1 MKPAELKQEYTR
13 LRAEG
18 RSYSYITQE
27 LHINKSTYTKLEQ
40 ELRATIAQLK
50 KEELNTLYEAY
61 AMKKEGRTKLL
72 GETLAW
78 ITALDLMAKGFN
90 IEEIKAGKP
99 PVEFFKGVLEA
110 FEEFV
115 KGLHREKLEA
125 FEELVK
131 DLDREKKEMDESKD
145 LRRALCYSVEQSSK
159 YYPVL
164 HGKAIDAILRMIGS
178 KPTRNPLN
186 NTGSIERGEV
196 KLIIKSLDTLTSTLR
211 ASTHKLL
218 ITAIARFTA
227 NNHTGRG
234 KDRTLATAKVSIP
247 LKDYALKCGYD
258 VEEHPTDNPEE
269 AEKEALRVKRTLD
282 NARRKVQEDLALLY
296 NASISWKEKVKG
308 KDADFADVRILGGKG
323 IKAGRINIEF
333 SVSLA
338 EYLILLPLTQFP
350 PALLSL
356 DERNS
361 NAYTIGWKMAL
372 HYSHDNNQIRGTAQL
387 LKVKT
392 MLERTNLPTI
402 SEVRT
407 QEGSW
412 RYRIKEPFEAALDA
426 LTACGLLED
435 WRYSHSKGEEMTDEE
450 ATSFKNYEEWA
461 DTLIHFILKN
471 APRSAPRLRTR
482 EAEKKA
488 LRAKTTG

>member
-1 MKPAELKQEYTR
+1 MKPAELKREYAR

-27 LHINKSTYTKLEQ
+27 LHISKSTCTKLEQ
-40 ELRATIAQLK
+40 ELGAAIAQLE
-50 KEELNTLYEAY
+50 KEELNTLYE
-61 AMKKEGRTKLL
+61 ELN
-72 GETLAW
+72 TLYEAW
-78 ITALDLMAKGFN
+78 ITVLDLIPKGFN
-90 IEEIKAGKP
+90 IEEIKAGKLQ
-99 PVEFFKGVLEA
+99 VDFFKSFQHA

-115 KGLHREKLEA
+115 K
-125 FEELVK
+125 
-131 DLDREKKEMDESKD
+131 DLYREKKEMDESKD
-145 LRRALCYSVEQSSK
+145 RRR
-159 YYPVL
+159 
-164 HGKAIDAILRMIGS
+164 D
-178 KPTRNPLN
+178 PLN

-196 KLIIKSLDTLTSTLR
+196 KLIIKSLDTLTGTLGVS
-211 ASTHKLL
+211 AHKLL

-234 KDRTLATAKVSIP
+234 KDRTFREARVSIP
-247 LKDYALKCGYD
+247 LKEYALKCGYD
-258 VEEHPTDNPEE
+258 VEEHTTDNPEE

-282 NARRKVQEDLALLY
+282 NARRKVQKDLELLY

-333 SVSLA
+333 SLSLA
-338 EYLILLPLTQFP
+338 KYLIQLPLALYP

-356 DERNS
+356 DERNN
-361 NAYTIGWKMAL
+361 NAYNIGLKMAF
-372 HYSHDNNQIRGTAQL
+372 HYSNDNNQIRGTAPL

-392 MLERTNLPTI
+392 LLECTNLPTI

-412 RYRIKEPFEAALDA
+412 RYRIKEPFETALDA
-426 LTACGLLED
+426 LTGCGVLED

-450 ATSFKNYEEWA
+450 ATTWGSFEEWA
-461 DTLIHFILKN
+461 DRLVHFILRN
-471 APRSAPRLRTR
+471 APRLRTR

>member
-1 MKPAELKQEYTR
+1 MLPAELKREYAR
-13 LRAEG
+13 LRVEG

-27 LHINKSTYTKLEQ
+27 LHISKSTCTKLEQ
-40 ELRATIAQLK
+40 ELRAIIAQLK

-61 AMKKEGRTKLL
+61 AMKKEGRIKRLR
-72 GETLAW
+72 ETLAW
-78 ITALDLMAKGFN
+78 ITVLDLIAKGFN
-90 IEEIKAGKP
+90 IEEIKAGKHQID
-99 PVEFFKGVLEA
+99 FFKGTLEA
-110 FEEFV
+110 Y
-115 KGLHREKLEA
+115 
-125 FEELVK
+125 EELVK
-131 DLDREKKEMDESKD
+131 GLYRGKKEMDESKD
-145 LRRALCYSVEQSSK
+145 LRRALCYSVEQSSEFL
-159 YYPVL
+159 PVL
-164 HGKAIDAILRMIGS
+164 HGKAIDAISRMSGS

-196 KLIIKSLDTLTSTLR
+196 KLLIKSLDTLTGTLGI
-211 ASTHKLL
+211 STHKLL
-218 ITAIARFTA
+218 STAIARFTA

-282 NARRKVQEDLALLY
+282 NVRRKVKKDLDLLY

-338 EYLILLPLTQFP
+338 EYLILLPLTQYP

-356 DERNS
+356 DERNI
-361 NAYTIGWKMAL
+361 NAYNIGLKMAF
-372 HYSHDNNQIRGTAQL
+372 HYSNDNNQIRGTAQL

-392 MLERTNLPTI
+392 LLEYTNLPTI

-407 QEGSW
+407 KEKSW
-412 RYRIKEPFEAALDA
+412 EERIKEPFEKALDA
-426 LTACGLLED
+426 LTGRGLLED

-461 DTLIHFILKN
+461 DRLVHFILSN
-471 APRSAPRLRTR
+471 APNHARRISHQRSRK
-482 EAEKKA
+482 ESS
-488 LRAKTTG
+488 TG

>member
-1 MKPAELKQEYTR
+1 MKPAELKQEYIR
-13 LRAEG
+13 LRGEG

-27 LHINKSTYTKLEQ
+27 LHISKSTCTKLEQ
-40 ELRATIAQLK
+40 ELGAAIAQLEK
-50 KEELNTLYEAY
+50 EELNTLDEELNTLYEA
-61 AMKKEGRTKLL
+61 
-72 GETLAW
+72 W
-78 ITALDLMAKGFN
+78 ITVLDLIPKGFN
-90 IEEIKAGKP
+90 IEEIKAGKLQ
-99 PVEFFKGVLEA
+99 VDFFKSFQHA
-110 FEEFV
+110 FEEFAKV
-115 KGLHREKLEA
+115 LYRG
-125 FEELVK
+125 
-131 DLDREKKEMDESKD
+131 KKEMDESKD
-145 LRRALCYSVEQSSK
+145 RRRALCYSVEQSSK
-159 YYPVL
+159 YFPVL
-164 HGKAIDAILRMIGS
+164 HGKATDAIPRMIGS
-178 KPTRNPLN
+178 KLTRHPLN

-196 KLIIKSLDTLTSTLR
+196 KLIIKSLDTLKDTLR

-218 ITAIARFTA
+218 ITALARFTA

-234 KDRTLATAKVSIP
+234 KDRTFRNARVSIP
-247 LKDYALKCGYD
+247 LKDYALECGYD

-269 AEKEALRVKRTLD
+269 AEKEALRAKRTLD
-282 NARRKVQEDLALLY
+282 NVRRKVQEDLALLY

-338 EYLILLPLTQFP
+338 EYLILLPLTQLP
-350 PALLSL
+350 LALLSL

>member
-1 MKPAELKQEYTR
+1 MLPAELKREYAR
-13 LRAEG
+13 LRVEG

-27 LHINKSTYTKLEQ
+27 LHISKSTCTKLEQ
-40 ELRATIAQLK
+40 ELRAIIAQLK

-61 AMKKEGRTKLL
+61 AMKKEGRIKRL

-78 ITALDLMAKGFN
+78 VTVLDLIAKGFN
-90 IEEIKAGKP
+90 IEEIKAGKHQID
-99 PVEFFKGVLEA
+99 FFKGT
-110 FEEFV
+110 
-115 KGLHREKLEA
+115 LEA

-131 DLDREKKEMDESKD
+131 GLYREKKEMDESKD
-145 LRRALCYSVEQSSK
+145 LRRALCYLAERRSE
-159 YYPVL
+159 YFPVL
-164 HGKAIDAILRMIGS
+164 HGKAIDALSLMSGS

-196 KLIIKSLDTLTSTLR
+196 KLIIKSLDTLIGTLR

-218 ITAIARFTA
+218 IIAIAKFTA

-234 KDRTLATAKVSIP
+234 KDRICREVNVSIP
-247 LKDYALKCGYD
+247 LKEYALKCGYD

-269 AEKEALRVKRTLD
+269 AKKEALRVKRTLD
-282 NARRKVQEDLALLY
+282 DVRDKVKKDLELLY
-296 NASISWKEKVKG
+296 NASISWKEKIKG

-333 SVSLA
+333 SLSLA
-338 EYLILLPLTQFP
+338 KYLIQLPLALLP

-356 DERNS
+356 DERNN
-361 NAYTIGWKMAL
+361 NAYLIGSKMAL
-372 HYSHDNNQIRGTAQL
+372 HYSNDNNQIRGTAQL

-392 MLERTNLPTI
+392 LLEYTNLPTI

-407 QEGSW
+407 KGKSW
-412 RYRIKEPFEAALDA
+412 DERIKEPFEKALDA
-426 LTACGLLED
+426 LTGGGVLED

-461 DTLIHFILKN
+461 DRLVHFILRN

-482 EAEKKA
+482 EAELIA
-488 LRAKTTG
+488 RQAKTKRKTTKKLPFVNPE